1 MFDFVQ
7 DYKKLRIYA
16 NAIDAAMETFEIA
29 RPFPVEERSLDTST
43 Q

>member
-7 DYKKLRIYA
+7 DYKELRVYT
-16 NAIDAAMETFEIA
+16 NAIDAVMEIFEIA